1 VKLDLVARLRL
12 ETTPVAGRRITRI
25 FVDEREVPADLI
37 ALEAAARLSLGAPLS
52 PAHLR
57 RLTVVPGITGLWQV
71 TLRGHHDF
79 ADMVMLDTQ
88 YAENLSF
95 ALDVKILV
103 RTVTTVLTGSGS
115 C

>member
-1 VKLDLVARLRL
+1 MY
-12 ETTPVAGRRITRI
+12 T
-25 FVDEREVPADLI
+25 
-37 ALEAAARLSLGAPLS
+37 

-95 ALDVKILV
+95 ALDIKILV